1 MDSTKVLEEKV
12 RVAEKD
18 IDGLRDDMN
27 SIDDEVRKIS
37 TTVTVMN
44 ERQEEM
50 SRDIKMFN
58 TNGGPPRCHERQII
72 IDSMAKS
79 LGEIMSYQSL
89 MKSEIATLQT
99 TFALA
104 LQKQSTYHNIQK
116 WGIEVVKAIV
126 IGVVIGL
133 LVAQMNSA
141 NAKEL
146 KEVNADQT
154 VQVQ

>member
-1 MDSTKVLEEKV
+1 MDSIKVLEEKV
-12 RVAEKD
+12 RVADKD

-37 TTVTVMN
+37 TTVTVMDQ
-44 ERQEEM
+44 RLEEM
-50 SRDIKMFN
+50 GRDIKMFN
-58 TNGGPPRCHERQII
+58 TNGGPARCHERQII

-79 LGEIMSYQSL
+79 LGDILACQSV
-89 MKSEIATLQT
+89 MKREVSTLQT
-99 TFALA
+99 TFALS
-104 LQKQSTYHNIQK
+104 LQKQNTYHSIQK
-116 WGIEVVKAIV
+116 WGVEIVKAIV

-146 KEVNADQT
+146 KELNADQT

>member
-1 MDSTKVLEEKV
+1 MDNVKVLEEKV

-37 TTVTVMN
+37 TVVTVMN

-72 IDSMAKS
+72 IDNMAKALS
-79 LGEIMSYQSL
+79 EMAASNSIMKGEIS
-89 MKSEIATLQT
+89 TLQT
-99 TFALA
+99 TFALS
-104 LQKQSTYHNIQK
+104 LQKQDTFHNIQK
-116 WGIEVVKAIV
+116 WGLEIVKAIV

-133 LVAQMNSA
+133 LVAQLNHANSKETNLSNA
-141 NAKEL
+141 NS
-146 KEVNADQT
+146 T
-154 VQVQ
+154 VQIR

>member
-18 IDGLRDDMN
+18 IDGLRKDMN

-37 TTVTVMN
+37 TTVTVMDQ
-44 ERQEEM
+44 RLEEM
-50 SRDIKMFN
+50 GRDIKMFN

-72 IDSMAKS
+72 IES
-79 LGEIMSYQSL
+79 LG
-89 MKSEIATLQT
+89 KSQIETVSALTTMRGEIATLQT

-104 LQKQSTYHNIQK
+104 LQKQNTYNNIQK
-116 WGIEVVKAIV
+116 WGLEIVKAII

-133 LVAQMNSA
+133 LVAQFNTGVREAKVESA
-141 NAKEL
+141 DK
-146 KEVNADQT
+146 T
-154 VQVQ
+154 VQIQ